1 MISTSSIPRTATALA
16 AALAMLSPVL
26 DSQDQLP
33 ATSSRPTEEF
43 PPAGRVA
50 GRVTAE
56 AGKTLPEMIVY
67 LESTDPDRRF
77 PAPTEPAVISQKGA
91 KFQPNP
97 LIICVGQ
104 SVEFRNDEDRPIEHN
119 VFSRSPARTFDL
131 GLYKPGVDKRVTFD
145 QPGPVRLF
153 CSIHRYM
160 DGMIFVCPT
169 PFFAKVGADGRF
181 DIAEVPPGSY
191 HVKTWQARQRF
202 KEQSAEVEVTS
213 AQAAEVAIE
222 MRRK

>member
-1 MISTSSIPRTATALA
+1 MNRHVSFRRVVPAFV
-16 AALAMLSPVL
+16 AALAVLSLARAGQDEPAATT
-26 DSQDQLP
+26 SQP
-33 ATSSRPTEEF
+33 ANEA
-43 PPAGRVA
+43 PPPGRVT

-67 LESTDPDRRF
+67 LESSEPNRRF
-77 PAPTEPAVISQKGA
+77 PAPGEPAVISQKGA

-131 GLYKPGVDKRVTFD
+131 GLYKPGVDKRVTFE
-145 QPGPVRLF
+145 QPGAVRLF

-181 DIAEVPPGSY
+181 DIADVPPGSY
-191 HVKTWQARQRF
+191 RVKTWQARQRF
-202 KEQSAEVEVTS
+202 KEQTSDVEVT
-213 AQAAEVAIE
+213 AGQAAEVAIE